1 MRPSSKKYF
10 DILLV
15 EDNPADVRLTMEALN
30 DLKSEKR
37 LFVAKDGE
45 EAIDFVKGEGEF
57 TGAER
62 PDLILLDLNLPKKN
76 GLEVLEELKSDPEY
90 KRIPVVVLTTSGSE
104 RDIIATFNL
113 HANSYIQKPVEYE
126 NFLEAMDTLRIYW
139 FQTTRLPPK

>member
-1 MRPSSKKYF
+1 MTPVRKKYF

-15 EDNPADVRLTMEALN
+15 EDNPADVRLTMEALG

-45 EAIDFVKGEGEF
+45 EAIDFVKGEGDF
-57 TGAER
+57 VGSSR

-76 GLEVLEELKSDPEY
+76 GLEVLEELKSDPNY
-90 KRIPVVVLTTSGSE
+90 RRIPVVVLTTSGAD

-113 HANSYIQKPVEYE
+113 HANSYIQKPVEYD
-126 NFLEAMDTLRIYW
+126 NFLEAMNTLKIYW
-139 FQTTRLPPK
+139 FRTSRLPPK